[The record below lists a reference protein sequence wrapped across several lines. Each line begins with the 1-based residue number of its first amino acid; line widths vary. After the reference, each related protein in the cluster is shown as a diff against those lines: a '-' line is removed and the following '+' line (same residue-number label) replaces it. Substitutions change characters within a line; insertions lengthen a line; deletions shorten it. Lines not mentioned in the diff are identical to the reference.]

1 MGYLYI
7 KFQEMKSL
15 RFIGL
20 VVLGLVLLMGSSCQ
34 QESEL
39 QEVLVA
45 KPITMTKDAFK
56 SSVKSEEPRQIIL
69 SGKIYAYGN
78 FIFINEPY
86 LGLHVIDNTDPSAPQ
101 KIRFINIPGNVD
113 LSIKDDY
120 LFVDSLND
128 LVVLDISD
136 ISNIRPVARLENV
149 LHDNIPWPFEAD
161 IIESS
166 QVDYNSEIIV
176 GWTLETELRSIE
188 EVNQNNIF
196 LEGDVLMATADSA
209 GGTGEGGSMARFK
222 IVGDYLYAVDNH
234 NINVF
239 GINDLEAPK
248 ELESV
253 FAGFDIETIFNRG
266 EHLFLGSRSGMYI
279 YNITAPES
287 PKFVSEFQHGTACDP
302 VVVDDQY
309 AYVTLRG
316 GNDCGATESG
326 LFIIDITDLEK
337 PVQVASYKM
346 DGPYGLGVKDNLIFV
361 CDGDSGLKVFDKTDV
376 LDLKSV
382 SHFQNIITYD
392 VIPLD
397 SHLLMI
403 GDKTL
408 YQYAYEQSSIS
419 LLSSFSLGE

>member
-1 MGYLYI
+1 
-7 KFQEMKSL
+7 MKSL

-34 QESEL
+34 QKSEL

-45 KPITMTKDAFK
+45 KPITMTKDAYK
-56 SSVKSEEPRQIIL
+56 SSVKSEEPRQIIQ

>member
-1 MGYLYI
+1 
-7 KFQEMKSL
+7 MKSL

-45 KPITMTKDAFK
+45 KPITMTKDAYK
-56 SSVKSEEPRQIIL
+56 SSVKSEEPRQIIQ
-69 SGKIYAYGN
+69 SGKIYAYRDY
-78 FIFINEPY
+78 IFINEPFR
-86 LGLHVIDNTDPSAPQ
+86 GIHVIDNTDPTAPQ

-120 LFVDSLND
+120 LFVDSLSD

-136 ISNIRPVARLENV
+136 ILNIRPVARLENV

-161 IIESS
+161 IIEGN

-176 GWTLETELRSIE
+176 GWTIETELRSIE

-196 LEGDVLMATADSA
+196 FDGAVLMATADSA

-239 GINDLEAPK
+239 GISDLEAPK

-287 PKFVSEFQHGTACDP
+287 PEFVSEFQHGTACDP

-326 LFIIDITDLEK
+326 LFIIDIADLEK
-337 PVQVASYKM
+337 PVQIASYKM
-346 DGPYGLGVKDNLIFV
+346 DGPFGLGVKGNLIFV
-361 CDGDSGLKVFDKTDV
+361 CDGDSGLKVYDKTDV
-376 LDLKSV
+376 LELKSV
-382 SHFQNIITYD
+382 GHFKDIVTYD
-392 VIPLD
+392 VIPLE

-408 YQYAYEQSSIS
+408 YQYTYEQSSIS

>member
-45 KPITMTKDAFK
+45 KPITMTKDAYK
-56 SSVKSEEPRQIIL
+56 SSVKSEEPRQIIQ
-69 SGKIYAYGN
+69 SGKIYAYRDY
-78 FIFINEPY
+78 IFINEPFR
-86 LGLHVIDNTDPSAPQ
+86 GIHVIDNTDPTAPQ

-120 LFVDSLND
+120 LFVDSLSD

-136 ISNIRPVARLENV
+136 ILNIRPVARLENV

-161 IIESS
+161 IIEGN

-176 GWTLETELRSIE
+176 GWTIETELRSIE

-196 LEGDVLMATADSA
+196 FDGAVLMATADSA

-239 GINDLEAPK
+239 GISDLEAPK

-287 PKFVSEFQHGTACDP
+287 PEFVSEFQHGTACDP

-326 LFIIDITDLEK
+326 LFIIDIADLEK
-337 PVQVASYKM
+337 PVQIASYKM
-346 DGPYGLGVKDNLIFV
+346 DGPFGLGVKGNLIFV
-361 CDGDSGLKVFDKTDV
+361 CDGDSGLKVYDKTDV
-376 LDLKSV
+376 LELKSV
-382 SHFQNIITYD
+382 GHFKDIVTYD
-392 VIPLD
+392 VIPLE

-408 YQYAYEQSSIS
+408 YQYTYEQSSIS